1 MRINWIMTAVLGLLV
16 SGCASI
22 QTGPTQEERQAL
34 APTGKLR
41 AGFLANQPLNA
52 TKDPVTGE
60 LKGLAIDL
68 GNELARRLGVPIEV
82 VTYRNPVELV
92 NSAQTGERDIIFL
105 GIVPE
110 RAKTVDFSAPYAQ
123 VDMGYL
129 VPKGSSIS
137 TISQV
142 DRPGVR
148 IAVLQK
154 GAADVLLT
162 PASQRCN
169 IGSDPDHCQ
178 LNRGDKVR
186 KSRRNG
192 CGQDI
197 PISHF
202 GPVAGIP
209 RSGGSD
215 CR

>member
-105 GIVPE
+105 GHRS
-110 RAKTVDFSAPYAQ
+110 RA
-123 VDMGYL
+123 
-129 VPKGSSIS
+129 
-137 TISQV
+137 
-142 DRPGVR
+142 RE
-148 IAVLQK
+148 
-154 GAADVLLT
+154 
-162 PASQRCN
+162 N
-169 IGSDPDHCQ
+169 
-178 LNRGDKVR
+178 
-186 KSRRNG
+186 
-192 CGQDI
+192 
-197 PISHF
+197 
-202 GPVAGIP
+202 
-209 RSGGSD
+209 SGL
-215 CR
+215 